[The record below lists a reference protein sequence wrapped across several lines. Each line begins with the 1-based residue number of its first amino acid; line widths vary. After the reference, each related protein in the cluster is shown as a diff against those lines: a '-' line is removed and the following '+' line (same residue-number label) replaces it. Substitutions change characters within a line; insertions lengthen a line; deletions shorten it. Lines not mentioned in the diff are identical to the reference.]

1 MEVITQQQTSILYIG
16 ANQRFA
22 EEFHRLAEN
31 VSVSVAENVVSA
43 LKWLHN
49 NTDFENNKWVN
60 VHKVADAILCVILNS
75 EEDLKLLKSYIEK
88 TFDPSKKIPFVL
100 LGTQVSR
107 EDKLMALEN
116 GFDDFFNKTPKPK
129 RNLSHRVLETQFRH
143 PPFRRGAAIGFSL
156 FVVGHPCHS
165 IGIERKGL
173 LHFEAGGYGLPH
185 FQLLE
190 IAFHVS

>member
-31 VSVSVAENVVSA
+31 VSGSVAENVVSA

-49 NTDFENNKWVN
+49 NTDFETNKWVN
-60 VHKVADAILCVILNS
+60 VHKVADAILCENLNS

-116 GFDDFFNKTPKPK
+116 GFDDFFNHPISFDTI
-129 RNLSHRVLETQFRH
+129 LER
-143 PPFRRGAAIGFSL
+143 IGFLKELKSNL
-156 FVVGHPCHS
+156 
-165 IGIERKGL
+165 RK
-173 LHFEAGGYGLPH
+173 
-185 FQLLE
+185 QE
-190 IAFHVS
+190 IATSITRTQKYKIGFWKRSFDILLSGGVLLLASPFLLLVILAIRL